1 MGRCNH
7 WQLVC
12 RDSAHL
18 TVLEQLCFI
27 RGASHVTP
35 NSNRNFSFAIAPTA
49 SPPDLQYLQDTYH
62 HCFFSAFHLILRSTS
77 LSWGQPSLIICRPS
91 SLCKPPV
98 PAYQGRVT
106 HCSQSCLSPCTE
118 IDWKGCAPHPV
129 SQNGYGFAYHQW
141 LRDCMVC
148 YTFKHNLFSSTY
160 MGLQAYRASVQ
171 STHHQLV
178 FFS

>member
-1 MGRCNH
+1 MPSIQHMGRCKH

-49 SPPDLQYLQDTYH
+49 SPPDLRYLQDTYH
-62 HCFFSAFHLILRSTS
+62 HCF
-77 LSWGQPSLIICRPS
+77 CRPS
-91 SLCKPPV
+91 FLCKPPV

-118 IDWKGCAPHPV
+118 IDWKGCAPHLV